1 MLTHTLSFPPPSA
14 SHLPKLLNALLPHFI
29 IFLAYRHVQ
38 ASVSFCFVMEEA
50 VPEFQQISFP
60 VVALPAATSVSF
72 LIF

>member
-1 MLTHTLSFPPPSA
+1 MLTHTLPFPPPSA
-14 SHLPKLLNALLPHFI
+14 SHLPELLNALLPHFI

-60 VVALPAATSVSF
+60 VVALPATSVSF
-72 LIF
+72 PIF